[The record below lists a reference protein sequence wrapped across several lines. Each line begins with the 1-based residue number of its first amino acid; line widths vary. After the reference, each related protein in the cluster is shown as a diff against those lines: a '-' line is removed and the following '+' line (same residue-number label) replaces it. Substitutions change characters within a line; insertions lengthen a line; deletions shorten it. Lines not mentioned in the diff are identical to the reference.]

1 MASQVLGCKENIPHS
16 RHMPTNAFSSGAA
29 KTPQT
34 RVTVRTVRV
43 RRPLK
48 GKLRKF
54 KHTHDKEA
62 LKETLGA

>member
-1 MASQVLGCKENIPHS
+1 MERGRTPHPYPTGPVRLLTTPSFSQ
-16 RHMPTNAFSSGAA
+16 AA

-43 RRPLK
+43 RRPPK
-48 GKLRKF
+48 GKHRKF
-54 KHTHDKEA
+54 KHTHDKKA